1 MEHVVLNNGVQMPKL
16 GYGVYQV
23 SKEACTQC
31 VLDAIEVGYR
41 LIDTAQSYF
50 NEAEVGEA
58 IARCGVP
65 RKELFITTKVWID
78 NYGYE
83 KCRASVLESM
93 RKLQVDYLDLIL
105 LHQPFA
111 DYYGAYRALE
121 DLYAEGKV
129 RAIGVSNFY
138 PDRLS
143 DICLFGRKVIPQ
155 VNQVE
160 TNPRNAQFTAQQ
172 NMEKYGVQMESW
184 APFGEGRDNMFANET
199 LLAIGAKY
207 GKSTAQVI
215 LRWLTQRGVAALA
228 KSVHKER
235 MAENFHIF
243 DFALSDED
251 MEAIATLDRA
261 ESLFFSHTDPR
272 MVEWFDTTVINRRA
286 NQDHTKDKKNW

>member
-1 MEHVVLNNGVQMPKL
+1 MEYVVLNNGVRMPKL
-16 GYGVYQV
+16 GYGVYQI
-23 SKEACTQC
+23 SKEVCTKC

-58 IARCGVP
+58 IVCCNVP
-65 RKELFITTKVWID
+65 RDELFITTKVWID

-83 KCRASVLESM
+83 KCYASVLESM
-93 RKLQVDYLDLIL
+93 RKLQVGYLDLIL

-138 PDRLS
+138 PNRLS
-143 DICLFGRKVIPQ
+143 DISLFERKVIPQ
-155 VNQVE
+155 INQVE
-160 TNPRNAQFTAQQ
+160 TNPHNAQFAAQE
-172 NMEKYGVQMESW
+172 NMKKHGVQIESW
-184 APFGEGRDNMFANET
+184 APFGEGRNNMFDNGVLIE
-199 LLAIGAKY
+199 IGKKY
-207 GKSTAQVI
+207 NKSAAQVI
-215 LRWLTQRGVAALA
+215 LRWLMQRDVVTLA

-235 MAENFHIF
+235 MIENFDIF
-243 DFALSDED
+243 DFSLSKED
-251 MEAIATLDRA
+251 MATIATLDKG
-261 ESLFFSHTDPR
+261 ESLFFSHTDPE
-272 MVEWFDTTVINRRA
+272 MVKWFDTIVVSRRE